1 MKTKITTILACLAAS
16 VFAFAEGPQE
26 PPAAPA
32 APENAPMRTVRP
44 RISPEMREAFVQRML
59 LSLDDAQLD
68 DLAKRIAAI
77 QDMTPEE
84 KVSAKEA
91 LPRPEF
97 RRPDGK
103 KPKFDGKRPDGKKPK
118 AWKRPD
124 GPRDDRFG
132 GPRPEGPRHFRHYRH
147 GGPRGYHCP
156 PPAPRHGMRGHGG
169 HCSWNGNGAPLPP
182 PPPPAE
188 KDSAPEAV
196 PAAE

>member
-1 MKTKITTILACLAAS
+1 MKTKITAILACLAAS

-26 PPAAPA
+26 PPAASA
-32 APENAPMRTVRP
+32 APETAPMRTVRP

-59 LSLDDAQLD
+59 LSLDDEQLD

-84 KVSAKEA
+84 KASAKEA

-103 KPKFDGKRPDGKKPK
+103 KPK

-124 GPRDDRFG
+124 GPRGDRFG

-156 PPAPRHGMRGHGG
+156 PPPPRHGMRGHGG
-169 HCSWNGNGAPLPP
+169 CCPWAGNGAPLPP

>member
-1 MKTKITTILACLAAS
+1 MKTKITAILACLAAS

-26 PPAAPA
+26 PPAASA
-32 APENAPMRTVRP
+32 APETAPMRTVRP
-44 RISPEMREAFVQRML
+44 RISPEMREAFVQRM
-59 LSLDDAQLD
+59 
-68 DLAKRIAAI
+68 
-77 QDMTPEE
+77 
-84 KVSAKEA
+84 AKEA

-156 PPAPRHGMRGHGG
+156 PPPPRHGMRGHGG
-169 HCSWNGNGAPLPP
+169 CCPWAGNGAPLPP

>member
-1 MKTKITTILACLAAS
+1 MKTKITAILACLAAS

-26 PPAAPA
+26 PPAASA
-32 APENAPMRTVRP
+32 APETAPMRTVRP

-59 LSLDDAQLD
+59 LSLDDEQLD

-84 KVSAKEA
+84 KASAKEA

-124 GPRDDRFG
+124 GARDDRLSG
-132 GPRPEGPRHFRHYRH
+132 TWPEGP
-147 GGPRGYHCP
+147 GGLRTHSP
-156 PPAPRHGMRGHGG
+156 GG
-169 HCSWNGNGAPLPP
+169 DGG
-182 PPPPAE
+182 
-188 KDSAPEAV
+188 
-196 PAAE
+196 